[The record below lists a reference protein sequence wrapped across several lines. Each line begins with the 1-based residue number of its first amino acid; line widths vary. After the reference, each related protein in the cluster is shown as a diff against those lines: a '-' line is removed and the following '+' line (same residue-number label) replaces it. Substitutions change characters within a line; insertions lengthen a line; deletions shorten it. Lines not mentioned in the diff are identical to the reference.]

1 MSLKPIY
8 SVFSE
13 LPIAG
18 FHDKISSKFLEGTNM
33 AIKKVCV
40 IGSGTMGNGITQVV
54 AQAGYETTMVDVKQ
68 EFIDKGMG
76 AIKASLGRFVEKGR
90 VPQADMDKAMAN
102 IRTLVDLKQAAKDA
116 DYVIEAVFERAEVKM
131 PIFQQLEEICPK
143 QTILASNTSG
153 IPIGLLASAT
163 KRPEK
168 VIGMHFFSPVPM
180 MKGLEVV
187 KSLLASEETIK
198 VSLDFGKSI
207 GKETVLVKDSPG
219 FITNRI
225 IPLVMNEG
233 AKLLQEGLA
242 SMEDIDKI
250 VRLSLNW
257 PMGPFELCDLIGV
270 DVGVDLLEG
279 IYKQTGWERYKPAPL
294 LKRMVEIGYLGRK
307 SGKGFYTL
315 FGTK

>member
-1 MSLKPIY
+1 MSTK
-8 SVFSE
+8 FSE
-13 LPIAG
+13 GI
-18 FHDKISSKFLEGTNM
+18 DM

-54 AQAGYETTMVDVKQ
+54 AQGGYETTMVDVKK
-68 EFIDKGMG
+68 EFVDRGMS
-76 AIKASLGRFVEKGR
+76 AIKASLGRFAEKGR
-90 VPQADMDKAMAN
+90 ISQADMDKAIAN
-102 IRTLVDLKQAAKDA
+102 IRTSIDLKQAAKDA
-116 DYVIEAVFERAEVKM
+116 DYVIEAVFERADVKL
-131 PIFQQLEEICPK
+131 PVYQQLEEICPK
-143 QTILASNTSG
+143 ETILASNTSG

-163 KRPEK
+163 KRPDK

-180 MKGLEVV
+180 MRGLEVV
-187 KSLLASEETIK
+187 RSLLTSEETVK
-198 VSLDFGKSI
+198 VSLEFGKSI

-225 IPLVMNEG
+225 LPLVMNEG

-242 SMEDIDKI
+242 SMEEIDKI
-250 VRLSLNW
+250 CKLSFNW
-257 PMGPFELCDLIGV
+257 PMGPFELCDLVGV
-270 DVGVDLLEG
+270 DVGVDLLEE

-307 SGKGFYTL
+307 AGKGFYTL

>member
-1 MSLKPIY
+1 
-8 SVFSE
+8 
-13 LPIAG
+13 
-18 FHDKISSKFLEGTNM
+18 M

-40 IGSGTMGNGITQVV
+40 VGSGTMGNGITQVV

-68 EFIDKGMG
+68 EFIDKGMA
-76 AIKASLGRFVEKGR
+76 AIKASLGRFAEKGR
-90 VPQADMDKAMAN
+90 ISQADMDKAMAN
-102 IRTLVDLKQAAKDA
+102 ISTSIDLKQAVKDA
-116 DYVIEAVFERAEVKM
+116 DYIIEAVFERAEVKL
-131 PIFQQLEEICPK
+131 PIFKQLDELSAKE
-143 QTILASNTSG
+143 TILASNTSG

-163 KRPEK
+163 KRPDK

-180 MKGLEVV
+180 MRGLEVV
-187 KSLLASEETIK
+187 KSLLTSEETIK

-219 FITNRI
+219 FITNRLL
-225 IPLVMNEG
+225 PLVMNEG

-250 VRLSLNW
+250 CRLSFNW
-257 PMGPFELCDLIGV
+257 PMGPFELCDLVGV
-270 DVGVDLLEG
+270 DVGVDLLEE

-307 SGKGFYTL
+307 NGKGFYTL
-315 FGTK
+315 FGSAK

>member
-1 MSLKPIY
+1 M
-8 SVFSE
+8 
-13 LPIAG
+13 
-18 FHDKISSKFLEGTNM
+18 D
-33 AIKKVCV
+33 IKKVCV

-54 AQAGYETTMVDVKQ
+54 AQGGYETTMIDVKQ

-90 VPQADMDKAMAN
+90 VSQADMDKAMAN
-102 IRTLVDLKQAAKDA
+102 IRTSTDLKQAARDA

-187 KSLLASEETIK
+187 RSLLTSEETVK
-198 VSLDFGKSI
+198 VSLDLGKSI
-207 GKETVLVKDSPG
+207 GKETVVVKDSPG

-233 AKLLQEGLA
+233 AKLLEEGLA

-250 VRLSLNW
+250 VRLSFNW
-257 PMGPFELCDLIGV
+257 PMGPFELCDLVGV

-279 IYKQTGWERYKPAPL
+279 IYQQTGWERYKPAPL

-307 SGKGFYTL
+307 VGKGFYTL

>member
-1 MSLKPIY
+1 
-8 SVFSE
+8 
-13 LPIAG
+13 
-18 FHDKISSKFLEGTNM
+18 M
-33 AIKKVCV
+33 AIKKVCI

-54 AQAGYETTMVDVKQ
+54 AQGGYETTMVDVKQ
-68 EFIDKGMG
+68 EFIDKGMS

-90 VPQADMDKAMAN
+90 VSQADMDKAMAN
-102 IRTLVDLKQAAKDA
+102 IRTSIDLKQAARDA
-116 DYVIEAVFERAEVKM
+116 DYVIEAVFERAEVKT

-143 QTILASNTSG
+143 ETILASNTSG

-163 KRPEK
+163 KRPDK

-187 KSLLASEETIK
+187 KSLLTSEETIK
-198 VSLDFGKSI
+198 VSLDLGKSI

-250 VRLSLNW
+250 VRLSFNW
-257 PMGPFELCDLIGV
+257 PMGPFELCDLVGV

-279 IYKQTGWERYKPAPL
+279 IYQQTGWERYKPAPL

-307 SGKGFYTL
+307 VGKGFYTL

>member
-1 MSLKPIY
+1 
-8 SVFSE
+8 
-13 LPIAG
+13 
-18 FHDKISSKFLEGTNM
+18 M

-68 EFIDKGMG
+68 EFIDKGMN
-76 AIKASLGRFVEKGR
+76 AMKASLGKFVEKGR
-90 VPQADMDKAMAN
+90 IGQADMDKAIAN
-102 IRTLVDLKQAAKDA
+102 IRTSTDLKQAAKDA
-116 DYVIEAVFERAEVKM
+116 DYVIEAVFERAEVKT

-163 KRPEK
+163 KRPDK

-180 MKGLEVV
+180 MRGLEVV
-187 KSLLASEETIK
+187 RSLLTSEETVK
-198 VSLDFGKSI
+198 VSLDLGKSI
-207 GKETVLVKDSPG
+207 GKETVVVKDSPG

-233 AKLLQEGLA
+233 AKLLEENLA
-242 SMEDIDKI
+242 TMEDIDKI
-250 VRLSLNW
+250 VRLSFNW
-257 PMGPFELCDLIGV
+257 PMGPFELCDLVGI

-279 IYKQTGWERYKPAPL
+279 IYQQTGWERYKPAPL

-307 SGKGFYTL
+307 VGKGFYTL
-315 FGTK
+315 FAQK